1 MTTIN
6 PSLFETEMRAQVA
19 AAEARVRDA
28 TELGDPVLV
37 EASIAHL
44 DGLLDLAR
52 RNGLEIEAVAPTT
65 VVDLTE
71 QPVTP

>member
-28 TELGDPVLV
+28 TALGDPVMV
-37 EASIAHL
+37 EASRAHL

-52 RNGLEIEAVAPTT
+52 RNGLEIESTQPTA

-71 QPVTP
+71 QPSTP